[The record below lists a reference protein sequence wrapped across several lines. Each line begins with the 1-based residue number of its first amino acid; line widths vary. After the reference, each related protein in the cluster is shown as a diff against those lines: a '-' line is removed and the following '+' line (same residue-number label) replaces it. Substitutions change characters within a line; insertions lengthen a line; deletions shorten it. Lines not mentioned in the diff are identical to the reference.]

1 VNGELKLM
9 KKKAR
14 VFSPEF
20 KAAAVR
26 RMQAGESPS
35 ELARAFKLRRKLLY
49 EWRDAILKGRPLRT
63 AGRPRKRPGE
73 KPAARDAM
81 ERVRELEQL
90 VGQLTLENRFFKGAL
105 QRIKQ
110 LRQRNA
116 RTGAAASLRRSKP

>member
-9 KKKAR
+9 KKAR

-35 ELARAFKLRRKLLY
+35 ALARSLRLRRKLLY
-49 EWRDAILKGRPLRT
+49 QWRDAVLTGRPLRT
-63 AGRPRKRPGE
+63 AGRPKKWPRE
-73 KPAARDAM
+73 EPAARDGM
-81 ERVRELEQL
+81 ERVKELEQL
-90 VGQLTLENRFFKGAL
+90 VGQLTLENHFFKGAL
-105 QRIKQ
+105 RRIKE

-116 RTGAAASLRRSKP
+116 GAGAAASIRRSKP

>member
-1 VNGELKLM
+1 M
-9 KKKAR
+9 KKAR

-35 ELARAFKLRRKLLY
+35 ALAHSLRLRRKLLY
-49 EWRDAILKGRPLRT
+49 EWRGAVLTGQPLRT
-63 AGRPRKRPGE
+63 AGRPKKRPRE
-73 KPAARDAM
+73 DPAARDGI
-81 ERVRELEQL
+81 ERVKELEQL

-105 QRIKQ
+105 QRIKE

-116 RTGAAASLRRSKP
+116 GAGAAASSPRSKP

>member
-1 VNGELKLM
+1 M
-9 KKKAR
+9 KKAR

-35 ELARAFKLRRKLLY
+35 ALARWLRLRRKLLY
-49 EWRDAILKGRPLRT
+49 EWRDAVLTGRPLRT
-63 AGRPRKRPGE
+63 AGRPKKWPRE
-73 KPAARDAM
+73 EPAARHGM
-81 ERVRELEQL
+81 ERVKELEQL

-105 QRIKQ
+105 RRIKE

-116 RTGAAASLRRSKP
+116 GAGAAASIHRSKP

>member
-1 VNGELKLM
+1 M
-9 KKKAR
+9 
-14 VFSPEF
+14 
-20 KAAAVR
+20 AASI
-26 RMQAGESPS
+26 SPS
-35 ELARAFKLRRKLLY
+35 SEAKTCSRLLTGDSVLSARN
-49 EWRDAILKGRPLRT
+49 AILNGRPLRT

-81 ERVRELEQL
+81 ERVQELEQL

-116 RTGAAASLRRSKP
+116 GTGAAASLRRSKP

>member
-9 KKKAR
+9 KKAR

-49 EWRDAILKGRPLRT
+49 EWRSAVLAGQPLRT
-63 AGRPRKRPGE
+63 AGRPRKGPGE
-73 KPAARDAM
+73 KPAPRDAM
-81 ERVRELEQL
+81 ERVQELEQL

-105 QRIKQ
+105 QRIKE
-110 LRQRNA
+110 LRQGNTG
-116 RTGAAASLRRSKP
+116 TGAAASLRRSKP

>member
-9 KKKAR
+9 KKAR

-35 ELARAFKLRRKLLY
+35 ALARSLRLRRKLLY
-49 EWRDAILKGRPLRT
+49 EWRDAVLTGRPLRT
-63 AGRPRKRPGE
+63 AGRPKKRARE
-73 KPAARDAM
+73 APAAREGM
-81 ERVRELEQL
+81 ERVKELEQL

-105 QRIKQ
+105 QRIKE

-116 RTGAAASLRRSKP
+116 GAGAAASMRRSKP

>member
-9 KKKAR
+9 KKAR
-14 VFSPEF
+14 VFSSEF

-63 AGRPRKRPGE
+63 AGRPRKRPGD

-81 ERVRELEQL
+81 ERVQELEQL

-116 RTGAAASLRRSKP
+116 GTGAAASLRRSRP